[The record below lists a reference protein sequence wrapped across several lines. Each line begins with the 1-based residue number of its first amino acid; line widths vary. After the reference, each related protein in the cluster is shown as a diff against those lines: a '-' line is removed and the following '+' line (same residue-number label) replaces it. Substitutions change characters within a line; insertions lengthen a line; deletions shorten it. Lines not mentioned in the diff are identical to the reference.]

1 MDSIAKVE
9 ESFLFYYEKSKNRK
23 ESWLNNLIMMVVSAA
38 AVGTVVDVSWGGGTM
53 GRDGLRIVAPQFIP
67 QKKEAKSF
75 A

>member
-9 ESFLFYYEKSKNRK
+9 ESFLYYEKSKNRK

-38 AVGTVVDVSWGGGTM
+38 AVGTVVEVSWGGGTM
-53 GRDGLRIVAPQFIP
+53 GRDVLGIVAPQFIP